1 MNWVKTQHMASK
13 ITVPNN
19 SMQFQFDIIWN
30 KEKRKKKRKN
40 TTALNQKKP
49 TP

>member
-1 MNWVKTQHMASK
+1 MASK
-13 ITVPNN
+13 ITVPNT
-19 SMQFQFDIIWN
+19 SMQFQFDIIWK
-30 KEKRKKKRKN
+30 KEKRKN